1 MNINFIIASIGVF
14 LVIILLLVAIL
25 LSANARSLKAAVISW
40 ILKRAISRVS
50 R

>member
-25 LSANARSLKAAVISW
+25 LIA
-40 ILKRAISRVS
+40 KRYLTPS
-50 R
+50 